1 MCGCSDHQHHAKHSG
16 KEAVSGVRFKVADMT
31 CGHCAGTI
39 RKALEQTMPGAAVA
53 ISLETNEV
61 TVAGD
66 AATAERAIR
75 AAGYEPQLLAQ

>member
-1 MCGCSDHQHHAKHSG
+1 MCGDHQHQATNGHA
-16 KEAVSGVRFKVADMT
+16 EAISGVRFKVVDMT

-39 RKALEQTMPGAAVA
+39 RKALEQTMPGTPIA

-66 AATAERAIR
+66 AASAERAIR
-75 AAGYEPQLLAQ
+75 LAGYEPQLIG